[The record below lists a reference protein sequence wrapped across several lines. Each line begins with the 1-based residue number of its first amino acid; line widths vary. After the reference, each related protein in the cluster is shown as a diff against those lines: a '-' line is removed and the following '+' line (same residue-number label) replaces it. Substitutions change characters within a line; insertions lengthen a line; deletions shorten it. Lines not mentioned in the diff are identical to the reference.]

1 MRIDSIIFDLDGT
14 LWDATYSILDVWNNV
29 LKNNYQQINKV
40 ITIEEIQSIM
50 GLTSEEIVERLLPN
64 IDKKLGL
71 KIFDGCA
78 AAECDYLRVNGGNL
92 YDNVE
97 EVLIELNKKYKLFI
111 VSNCQCGYVEAFLEA
126 HKLEKYFIDFENYE
140 RTGLPKGDNIKLVI
154 ERNKL
159 QNPIYVGD
167 TEGDYN
173 ATKECNIPFIYAKYG
188 FGNVEDAELVIESF
202 EELKNILEK

>member
-29 LKNNYQQINKV
+29 LKNNYQEINKV

-71 KIFDGCA
+71 KIFDECA

-111 VSNCQCGYVEAFLEA
+111 VSNCQNGYVEAFLEV
-126 HKLEKYFIDFENYE
+126 K
-140 RTGLPKGDNIKLVI
+140 T
-154 ERNKL
+154 
-159 QNPIYVGD
+159 
-167 TEGDYN
+167 
-173 ATKECNIPFIYAKYG
+173 
-188 FGNVEDAELVIESF
+188 
-202 EELKNILEK
+202 

>member
-1 MRIDSIIFDLDGT
+1 MKIDSIIFDLDGT
-14 LWDATYSILDVWNNV
+14 LWNSCSSILEIWNKT
-29 LKNNYQQINKV
+29 LSNNYSELNRV
-40 ITIEEIQSIM
+40 ITIEEINGVM
-50 GLTSEEIVERLLPN
+50 GLTSEKIVEKLLPN
-64 IDKKLGL
+64 VDKELGM
-71 KIFDGCA
+71 KIFDECA
-78 AAECDYLRVNGGNL
+78 AAECDYLRINGGKL
-92 YDNVE
+92 YDKVE
-97 EVLIELNKKYKLFI
+97 AVLDELNKKYRLFI

-154 ERNKL
+154 ERNNL

-173 ATKECNIPFIYAKYG
+173 ATKECNIPFVYAKYG

-202 EELKNILEK
+202 EALKNIVKK